1 MDEGDKGKG
10 RVVLLDL
17 IEGARIL
24 VAPARALP
32 QRFFMTTKIT
42 EECRFQPLRMARR
55 FARAWRDVPRGEFF
69 VVWVCLTRARSSRA
83 GRLLICRPAVP
94 FAKHR
99 ERE

>member
-17 IEGARIL
+17 IDGARIL

-42 EECRFQPLRMARR
+42 EECRFQPVANGPPLCKGLAGC
-55 FARAWRDVPRGEFF
+55 A
-69 VVWVCLTRARSSRA
+69 A
-83 GRLLICRPAVP
+83 GRVFRRVGLP
-94 FAKHR
+94 
-99 ERE
+99 